1 MTFYFFMQ
9 LREWITKHRGLSLGI
24 GSIGLLG
31 VILLFIWSRQS
42 VTPSIE
48 GVQTTVMVTTTQI
61 EETTT
66 SESLYYVDIKGAVKN
81 PGVYQLPPESRVQ
94 EAIVQAGGITE
105 EGDQE
110 QVNLAQKISDQMVIH
125 VPKKG
130 EAPLIIGTG
139 SATNASDPATH
150 PVVHLNR
157 ASLEELETLT
167 GVGKKKAEAILQYRT
182 EHGGFKNIEELQNVK
197 GIGPKAFEKLKDQV
211 AL

>member
-130 EAPLIIGTG
+130 EAPLIIRNRKCNECFRSCDSSSCSPKSSELRRIRDINRSREEKSRSHFTIPYGTWR
-139 SATNASDPATH
+139 
-150 PVVHLNR
+150 VQ
-157 ASLEELETLT
+157 
-167 GVGKKKAEAILQYRT
+167 KY
-182 EHGGFKNIEELQNVK
+182 
-197 GIGPKAFEKLKDQV
+197 
-211 AL
+211 